1 MNRFFSF
8 DPFGSPMSLRSFN
21 TTSSRYGFNGKE
33 KDDEINVNGG
43 SYDFG
48 DRIYDPRIGRWL
60 SLDPLMRKYAGLS
73 PYNFTFNNPIIFNDP
88 DGRDGRLTVVDGKD
102 GSVNITLET
111 NIHIYGADAST
122 ASAAALTKAYKD
134 AGFDKTRTFKGAD
147 GKTYNVAIKITY
159 SAENSQAI
167 KEQQS
172 AAEGNTS
179 ARDIYEASSLDK
191 TKLKDFVAGDN
202 IMEIDSK
209 KELGKPTGASAFSGA
224 VSGEGAT
231 DKTNVH
237 EPFHLFGFDEA
248 YDITKMGSDM
258 PGMEGDVMTAGEGY
272 IYTMKNGKPTA
283 NPDFKISAIHYQN
296 IINYVID
303 NSIKGTK
310 ILDPSKDKIEST
322 GAGTKPPSPDKIKS
336 ANNSEVK

>member
-1 MNRFFSF
+1 LFSNRTRVYS
-8 DPFGSPMSLRSFN
+8 
-21 TTSSRYGFNGKE
+21 YGFNGKE
-33 KDDEINVNGG
+33 KDNEVKGDGN

-48 DRIYDPRIGRWL
+48 ERIYDSRLGRWL
-60 SLDPLMRKYAGLS
+60 SLDPLMKKYAGLS

-111 NIHIYGADAST
+111 NIHIYGADASPAT
-122 ASAAALTKAYKD
+122 AAALSKAYKD

-147 GKTYNVAIKITY
+147 GKTYNVTIKIKY
-159 SAENSQAI
+159 SAENAQAI

-172 AAEGNTS
+172 AAGGNTS
-179 ARDIYEASSLDK
+179 ARDIYEASSLNK
-191 TKLKDFVAGDN
+191 SKLKNFVAGDN

-209 KELGKPTGASAFSGA
+209 KELGKPTGAAAFSGA
-224 VSGEGAT
+224 ISGEGAT
-231 DKTNVH
+231 DKTKVH

-272 IYTMKNGKPTA
+272 IYSMKNGKAIA
-283 NPDFKISAIHYQN
+283 NPDFKISAVHYQN

-303 NSIKGTK
+303 NSIKGNKT
-310 ILDPSKDKIEST
+310 LDPRKDKVESTGAGTRPPSKDKIES
-322 GAGTKPPSPDKIKS
+322 
-336 ANNSEVK
+336 ANKSEVK